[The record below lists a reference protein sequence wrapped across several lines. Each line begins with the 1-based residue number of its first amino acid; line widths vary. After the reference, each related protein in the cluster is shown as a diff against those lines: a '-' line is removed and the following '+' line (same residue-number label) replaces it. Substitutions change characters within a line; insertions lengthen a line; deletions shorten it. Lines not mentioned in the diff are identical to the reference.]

1 MVLTSNFVIRQ
12 WFFSLMMGVCLF
24 GHAPIFAQMVDGL
37 ALAKSKTCLGC
48 HQVDVKRVGPAF
60 VQVAQRHGTTEA
72 DVEYLADSIMQG
84 GRGRWGAIPMPAQS
98 VTRDD
103 ALMLARWITTLKPAK

>member
-1 MVLTSNFVIRQ
+1 M
-12 WFFSLMMGVCLF
+12 
-24 GHAPIFAQMVDGL
+24 HAPTLAQTVDGF

-48 HQVDVKRVGPAF
+48 HQVEDKRVGPSF
-60 VQVAQRHGTTEA
+60 VQIARRHGNSQA

-98 VTRDD
+98 VTRQD
-103 ALMLARWITTLKPAK
+103 ALTLARWITTLKPAD